1 MKRKII
7 STLLAMSLVLGM
19 AACGNSDEPA
29 GNSAN
34 GSAAEESDEDSA
46 PADDGGEE
54 SEPADDGGEES
65 EPADDG
71 GSAAGSG
78 SAQVG
83 GFEDVI
89 TITADSDADPFSW
102 DSSTD
107 KMAAYIEENFGI
119 AFQQSETNYYNNEFT
134 VLQLAATDG
143 VLPKVF
149 AADILYYPAII
160 TQFIPEE
167 LVAEIPENLL
177 EKYPLTKALLEND
190 AVSQTVHGMYDGY
203 YFLPKPDSADPNIYK
218 AERKGIFI
226 RTDWLENLGLEMPTT
241 WEEFYNV
248 AHAFTHDDPDGNGVN
263 DTFGLTGDGMGTLR
277 YFFSSTGVSNIY
289 WNRDAD
295 GNWFF
300 GPMDDRNIEILEWLR
315 KMYEDGSIDPDFGGI
330 KWEDGLKT
338 FCSNTAGMCLRNADA
353 DWINGVAVKYYA
365 AANPGVNPF
374 DRLGVIPA
382 LALKEG
388 DTPRMEG
395 YVSCMVATMF
405 SPEITEEEM
414 DRFLNYYEY
423 LLSDEGKYMRMG
435 FEGEDW
441 ERDADGNIT
450 LIRDENGNSTA
461 MSVKYPCSAVTHWP
475 SWGFELAAYENV
487 EYFDEY
493 NAETKAMNAEACAT
507 RNQDPVW
514 PEIGPKLID
523 DTVVTDATSF
533 AFSAEY
539 WKIITGTEPV
549 ADMFAKMKEDAIVNG
564 YEDAVEAVTQYAEQY
579 GW

>member
-1 MKRKII
+1 MKRKIV
-7 STLLAMSLVLGM
+7 STLLAMSMVLGM
-19 AACGNSDEPA
+19 AACGNDGEPA
-29 GNSAN
+29 ANDGNDSTPT
-34 GSAAEESDEDSA
+34 ESS
-46 PADDGGEE
+46 EE

-65 EPADDG
+65 EPAEGDDG

-78 SAQVG
+78 SAQIG
-83 GFEDVI
+83 GFDDVI
-89 TITADSDADPFSW
+89 TIIADSDSDPFSW
-102 DSSTD
+102 DPSTD

-119 AFQQSETNYYNNEFT
+119 AFQQSETNYYNNDFS

-143 VLPKVF
+143 ALPKVF
-149 AADILYYPAII
+149 AADILYSPALI

-167 LVAEIPENLL
+167 LVGEIPEHLL

-226 RTDWLENLGLEMPTT
+226 RTDWLDNLGLEMPTT

-248 AHAFTHDDPDGNGVN
+248 AHAFTYDDPDGNGIN

-289 WNRDAD
+289 WNKDAD

-353 DWINGVAVKYYA
+353 DWINGVAVKYYG

-374 DRLGVIPA
+374 DRLDVIPA

-405 SPEITEEEM
+405 SEDITEEEM

-441 ERDADGNIT
+441 ERDAEGNIK

-493 NAETKAMNAEACAT
+493 NDETKALNAKACEF

-539 WKIITGTEPV
+539 WQIISGSEPV
-549 ADMFAKMKEDAIVNG
+549 ADMFADMKQRAIDSG
-564 YEDAVEAVTQYAEQY
+564 YDDAVEVVTQYAEEY

>member
-7 STLLAMSLVLGM
+7 STLLAASMVLGM
-19 AACGNSDEPA
+19 AACGSGDEPA
-29 GNSAN
+29 T
-34 GSAAEESDEDSA
+34 GSGKDSA
-46 PADDGGEE
+46 PVESDDE
-54 SEPADDGGEES
+54 SEPADEGDDEGES
-65 EPADDG
+65 ADEGENAG
-71 GSAAGSG
+71 GSSAGGSG
-78 SAQVG
+78 AQIG
-83 GFEDVI
+83 GFDDVI
-89 TITADSDADPFSW
+89 TLIADSDADPFSW
-102 DSSTD
+102 DPSTD

-119 AFQQSETNYYNNEFT
+119 AFQQSETNYANNDFS

-143 VLPKVF
+143 MLPTVF
-149 AADILYYPAII
+149 YADILYYPTMI

-167 LVAEIPENLL
+167 LVGEIPEHLL

-190 AVSQTVHGMYDGY
+190 AVSQLVHGMYDGY

-226 RTDWLENLGLEMPTT
+226 RTDWLDNLGLEVPTT
-241 WEEFYNV
+241 WEELYNV
-248 AHAFTHDDPDGNGVN
+248 AHAFTYDDPDGNGVN
-263 DTFGLTGDGMGTLR
+263 DTFGLTGAGMGTLR

-289 WNRDAD
+289 WNRDEE
-295 GNWFF
+295 GNWSF
-300 GPMDDRNIEILEWLR
+300 GPMDDKNIEILEWLR

-353 DWINGVAVKYYA
+353 DWINGVAVKYYG

-374 DRLGVIPA
+374 DRLGLIPA

-405 SPEITEEEM
+405 SESITEEEM
-414 DRFLNYYEY
+414 DRFLNYYEF
-423 LLSDEGKYMRMG
+423 LLSDEGKYLRMG

-441 ERDADGNIT
+441 ERDAEGNIK

-461 MSVKYPCSAVTHWP
+461 MSVKYPCSSVTHWP

-493 NAETKAMNAEACAT
+493 NDETKALNAKACEF

-533 AFSAEY
+533 SFSAEY
-539 WKIITGTEPV
+539 WQIISGTEPV
-549 ADMFAKMKEDAIVNG
+549 ADMFADMKQRAIDSG
-564 YEDAVEAVTQYAEQY
+564 YNDAVEVVTQYAEEY

>member
-7 STLLAMSLVLGM
+7 STLLAASMVLGM
-19 AACGNSDEPA
+19 AACGSGDEPETGS
-29 GNSAN
+29 GN
-34 GSAAEESDEDSA
+34 DSA
-46 PADDGGEE
+46 PSESSEE
-54 SEPADDGGEES
+54 SEPADEGDDEGES
-65 EPADDG
+65 ADEGENAG
-71 GSAAGSG
+71 GSSAGGSG
-78 SAQVG
+78 AQIG
-83 GFEDVI
+83 GFDDVI
-89 TITADSDADPFSW
+89 TLIADSDADPFSW
-102 DSSTD
+102 DPSTD

-119 AFQQSETNYYNNEFT
+119 AFQQSETNYANNDFS

-143 VLPKVF
+143 MLPTVF
-149 AADILYYPAII
+149 YADILYYPTMI

-167 LVAEIPENLL
+167 LVGEIPEHLL

-190 AVSQTVHGMYDGY
+190 AVSQLVHGMYDGY

-226 RTDWLENLGLEMPTT
+226 RTDWLDNLGLEMPTT

-248 AHAFTHDDPDGNGVN
+248 AHAFTYDDPDGNGIN

-277 YFFSSTGVSNIY
+277 YFFSSTGISNIY
-289 WNRDAD
+289 WNRDDD

-353 DWINGVAVKYYA
+353 DWINGVAVKYYG

-374 DRLGVIPA
+374 DRLGLIPA

-405 SPEITEEEM
+405 SESITEEEM
-414 DRFLNYYEY
+414 DRFLNYYEF
-423 LLSDEGKYMRMG
+423 LLSDEGKYLRMG

-441 ERDADGNIT
+441 ERDAEGNIK

-461 MSVKYPCSAVTHWP
+461 MSVKYPCSSVTHWP

-493 NAETKAMNAEACAT
+493 NDETKALNAKACEF

-539 WKIITGTEPV
+539 WQIISGSEPV
-549 ADMFAKMKEDAIVNG
+549 ADMFADMKQRAIDSG
-564 YEDAVEAVTQYAEQY
+564 YDDAVEVVTQYAEEY